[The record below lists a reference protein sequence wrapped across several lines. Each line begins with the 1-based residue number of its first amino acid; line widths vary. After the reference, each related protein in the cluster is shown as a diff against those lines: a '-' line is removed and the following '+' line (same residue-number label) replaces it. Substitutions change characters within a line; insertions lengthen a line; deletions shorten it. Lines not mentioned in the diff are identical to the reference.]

1 MVMLS
6 ECAQIVCASAETQ
19 KPGMSKKLRAIVV
32 GAGWSAEGHTKAFQH
47 YGVEVLAIC
56 ARKPEVVQKVANGL
70 GVPEASTDWR
80 ESLLKHR
87 PDIVALTTPA
97 VLRTEVIELAV
108 KLGCHIISEKPLALT
123 AVEAEYIYNLIKG
136 TGLKHG
142 FAATHLYDPSVA
154 YVREL
159 LTQQHL
165 IGELTAI
172 DIGYSRRISS
182 GTSSKTVKPWNWMS
196 SLAHGGGAL
205 NNGLTHRLGM
215 LERMT
220 GMKVVSA
227 VGEAKTAIR
236 QAPVVPEIRDFR
248 EWRRRE
254 ITPEEA
260 SKLEWRVCDAE
271 WDYSAF
277 FKLATSD
284 TAGREN
290 TILVTM
296 RTNPG
301 VPTRAPTGGWYFY
314 GTRGTLV
321 GRGGHILSP
330 ITKHVAET
338 SEALPVPQTLAD
350 ALPRIGDDIQN
361 KWVALVRDFL
371 ADIADRP
378 HDPYLTFRDGWRYQ
392 IAIDAIRTSSGWA
405 EIPT

>member
-1 MVMLS
+1 
-6 ECAQIVCASAETQ
+6 
-19 KPGMSKKLRAIVV
+19 MSNKLRAIVV

-80 ESLLKHR
+80 ESLLKHK

-97 VLRTEVIELAV
+97 VLRTEVIALAV
-108 KLGCHIISEKPLALT
+108 ELGCHIISEKPLALT
-123 AVEAEYIYNLIKG
+123 AVEAEYIYNLIKD

-154 YVREL
+154 YVQEL

-182 GTSSKTVKPWNWMS
+182 DTPPKTVKPWNWMS

-227 VGEAKTAIR
+227 VGEAKAAIR

-254 ITPEEA
+254 ITHEEA

-277 FKLATSD
+277 FKLVPSD
-284 TAGREN
+284 TAAREN

-296 RTNPG
+296 RTHPG
-301 VPTRAPTGGWYFY
+301 VPTHAPTGGWYFY

-330 ITKHVAET
+330 ITKHVGET
-338 SEALPVPQTLAD
+338 SEALPVPQTLTD

-371 ADIADRP
+371 ADIEHRP
-378 HDPYLTFRDGWRYQ
+378 HDPYLTFQDGWRYQ
-392 IAIDAIRTSSGWA
+392 IAIDAIRTSSGWTQ
-405 EIPT
+405 IPT

>member
-19 KPGMSKKLRAIVV
+19 KPGMSKKLRAVVV

-108 KLGCHIISEKPLALT
+108 KLGCHIISEKPLAVT

-277 FKLATSD
+277 FKLAPSD

-338 SEALPVPQTLAD
+338 SEELPVPQTLAD

-405 EIPT
+405 GIPT

>member
-1 MVMLS
+1 M
-6 ECAQIVCASAETQ
+6 
-19 KPGMSKKLRAIVV
+19 KKLKAVVV
-32 GAGWSAEGHTKAFQH
+32 GAGWSAEGHTKALQH
-47 YGVEVLAIC
+47 YGVEVVAIC
-56 ARKPEVVQKVANGL
+56 ARKPDIVQKVASGL

-80 ESLLKHR
+80 KSLLEHK

-97 VLRTEVIELAV
+97 ILRTEVIELAV
-108 KLGCHIISEKPLALT
+108 ELGCHIISEKPLALT
-123 AVEAEYIYNLIKG
+123 AAEAEHIYNIIKD

-142 FAATHLYDPSVA
+142 FAATHLYDPSIA

-165 IGELTAI
+165 IGELTAV
-172 DIGYSRRISS
+172 DVGYSRRIPSDTPS
-182 GTSSKTVKPWNWMS
+182 TTVKPWSWMS

-220 GMKVVSA
+220 GMKVIST

-236 QAPVVPEIRDFR
+236 KAPVVPEIRDFR
-248 EWRRRE
+248 VWRSKE
-254 ITPEEA
+254 ITTEAA

-277 FKLATSD
+277 FKLRPSE
-284 TAGREN
+284 TADPEN
-290 TILVTM
+290 SILVTM
-296 RTNPG
+296 RTHPG
-301 VPTRAPTGGWYFY
+301 VPTRTPTGGWYFY

-338 SEALPVPQTLAD
+338 SEELPVPQTLTD

-371 ADIADRP
+371 AAIEDRP
-378 HDPYLTFRDGWRYQ
+378 HDPYLTFQDGWRYQ
-392 IAIDAIRTSSGWA
+392 VAIDAIRASAGWTQ
-405 EIPT
+405 IPG

>member
-1 MVMLS
+1 M
-6 ECAQIVCASAETQ
+6 
-19 KPGMSKKLRAIVV
+19 KKLKAVVV

-56 ARKPEVVQKVANGL
+56 ARKPDIVQKVASGL

-80 ESLLKHR
+80 KSLLKHK
-87 PDIVALTTPA
+87 PDIVAVTTPA
-97 VLRTEVIELAV
+97 ILRTEVIALAV
-108 KLGCHIISEKPLALT
+108 ALGCHIISEKPLALT
-123 AVEAEYIYNLIKG
+123 AEAAGHIYRLIKD
-136 TGLKHG
+136 TGLRHA

-159 LTQQHL
+159 LTQQHA
-165 IGELTAI
+165 IGELTAV
-172 DIGYSRRISS
+172 DIGYSRRISHN
-182 GTSSKTVKPWNWMS
+182 TSSNTVKPWNWMS

-236 QAPVVPEIRDFR
+236 KAPVVSEIRDFR

-254 ITPEEA
+254 ITHEEA

-277 FKLATSD
+277 FKLGSSARSD
-284 TAGREN
+284 TEDS
-290 TILVTM
+290 ILVTM
-296 RTNPG
+296 HTHPG
-301 VPTRAPTGGWYFY
+301 VPTHSPKGGWYFY
-314 GTRGTLV
+314 GTQGTLV

-330 ITKHVAET
+330 LIKHVGEA
-338 SEALPVPQTLAD
+338 SEELAVPQTLTD
-350 ALPRIGDDIQN
+350 DLPRIGDDIQN

-371 ADIADRP
+371 ADIENRP
-378 HDPYLTFRDGWRYQ
+378 HEPYLTFQDGWRYQ
-392 IAIDAIRTSSGWA
+392 IAIDAIRASSGWTQLP
-405 EIPT
+405 E

>member
-1 MVMLS
+1 M
-6 ECAQIVCASAETQ
+6 
-19 KPGMSKKLRAIVV
+19 KKLKAVVV

-56 ARKPEVVQKVANGL
+56 ARKPDVVQNVANGL

-80 ESLLKHR
+80 ESLLKHK

-108 KLGCHIISEKPLALT
+108 ELGCHIISEKPLART
-123 AVEAEYIYNLIKG
+123 AAEAEHIYNVIKD
-136 TGLKHG
+136 TGLKHA

-165 IGELTAI
+165 IGALTAV
-172 DIGYSRRISS
+172 DIGYSRRISRA
-182 GTSSKTVKPWNWMS
+182 TPSKTVKPWSWMS

-236 QAPVVPEIRDFR
+236 KAPVVPEIRDFR
-248 EWRRRE
+248 EWSRKE
-254 ITPEEA
+254 ITHEEA

-271 WDYSAF
+271 WDYAAF
-277 FKLATSD
+277 FKLAPSD
-284 TAGREN
+284 TAEREN

-301 VPTRAPTGGWYFY
+301 VPSHSPTGGWYFY
-314 GTRGTLV
+314 GTRGALV

-338 SEALPVPQTLAD
+338 SEELPVPETLTD

-371 ADIADRP
+371 ADIENRP
-378 HDPYLTFRDGWRYQ
+378 HDPYLTFQDGWRYQ
-392 IAIDAIRTSSGWA
+392 IAIDAIRASSGWA

>member
-1 MVMLS
+1 MKELKAV
-6 ECAQIVCASAETQ
+6 
-19 KPGMSKKLRAIVV
+19 VV

-80 ESLLKHR
+80 KSLLKHR

-97 VLRTEVIELAV
+97 VLRGEVVELAV

-123 AVEAEYIYNLIKG
+123 AVEAEHIYNLIKD

-154 YVREL
+154 YMREL

-165 IGELTAI
+165 IGELTAV

-182 GTSSKTVKPWNWMS
+182 NPSSKTVKPWNWMS

-236 QAPVVPEIRDFR
+236 KAPVVPEIRDFR
-248 EWRRRE
+248 EWRRKE
-254 ITPEEA
+254 ITHEEA
-260 SKLEWRVCDAE
+260 SKLEWRINDAE

-277 FKLATSD
+277 FKLAPSD
-284 TAGREN
+284 TAESQDA
-290 TILVTM
+290 ILVTM
-296 RTNPG
+296 RTHPG
-301 VPTRAPTGGWYFY
+301 VPTHSPTGGWYFY
-314 GTRGTLV
+314 GTDGTLV

-338 SEALPVPQTLAD
+338 REELQVPQTLIAD
-350 ALPRIGDDIQN
+350 LPRIGDDIQN

-371 ADIADRP
+371 ADIENRP
-378 HDPYLTFRDGWRYQ
+378 HDPYLTFQDGWRYQ
-392 IAIDAIRTSSGWA
+392 IAIDAIRASSGWTQ
-405 EIPT
+405 IPNCL

>member
-1 MVMLS
+1 M
-6 ECAQIVCASAETQ
+6 
-19 KPGMSKKLRAIVV
+19 KKLKAVVV

-56 ARKPEVVQKVANGL
+56 ARKPDIVQKVASGL

-80 ESLLKHR
+80 KSLLKHK

-97 VLRTEVIELAV
+97 ILRTEVIELAV
-108 KLGCHIISEKPLALT
+108 ELGCHIISEKPLALT
-123 AVEAEYIYNLIKG
+123 AAEAEHIYNLIKD

-159 LTQQHL
+159 LTQQHG
-165 IGELTAI
+165 IGELTAV
-172 DIGYSRRISS
+172 DVGYSRRIPS
-182 GTSSKTVKPWNWMS
+182 GAPSKTVKPWNWMS

-236 QAPVVPEIRDFR
+236 KAPVVPEIRDFR
-248 EWRRRE
+248 VWRRRE
-254 ITPEEA
+254 ITTEAA

-277 FKLATSD
+277 FKLRPSR
-284 TAGREN
+284 TADPEN
-290 TILVTM
+290 DILVTM

-301 VPTRAPTGGWYFY
+301 VPTHSPTGGWYFY
-314 GTRGTLV
+314 GTHGTLV

-330 ITKHVAET
+330 LTKHVGEKT
-338 SEALPVPQTLAD
+338 EELSVPQTLTD

-371 ADIADRP
+371 ADIENRP
-378 HDPYLTFRDGWRYQ
+378 HDPYLTFQDGWRYQ
-392 IAIDAIRTSSGWA
+392 IAIDAIRASTGWTQ
-405 EIPT
+405 IPG

>member
-1 MVMLS
+1 M
-6 ECAQIVCASAETQ
+6 
-19 KPGMSKKLRAIVV
+19 KKLKAVVV

-47 YGVEVLAIC
+47 YGVDVLAIC
-56 ARKPEVVQKVANGL
+56 ARKPDVVRKVADGL

-80 ESLLKHR
+80 ESLLKHK

-108 KLGCHIISEKPLALT
+108 ELGCHIISEKPLALT
-123 AVEAEYIYNLIKG
+123 AAEAEHIYNLIKD
-136 TGLKHG
+136 TGLKHA

-159 LTQQHL
+159 LTQQHF
-165 IGELTAI
+165 IGALTAV
-172 DIGYSRRISS
+172 DIGYSRRISRS
-182 GTSSKTVKPWNWMS
+182 IPSKTVKPWSWMS

-236 QAPVVPEIRDFR
+236 KAPVVPEIRDFR
-248 EWRRRE
+248 EWSRKE
-254 ITPEEA
+254 ITHEEA

-277 FKLATSD
+277 FKLAPSD
-284 TAGREN
+284 TAEHEN

-301 VPTRAPTGGWYFY
+301 VPSPSPTGGWYFY
-314 GTRGTLV
+314 GTGGTLV

-338 SEALPVPQTLAD
+338 SEELPVPETLTD

-371 ADIADRP
+371 ADIENRP
-378 HDPYLTFRDGWRYQ
+378 HDPYLTFQDGWRYQ
-392 IAIDAIRTSSGWA
+392 IAIDAIRASSGWA